1 MLVVVVSSKKTEE
14 IMTLK
19 KITAAGLLTA
29 SALVLAACGQQKSS
43 QSQTKQ
49 VLNWTESAQIS
60 TQDPSL
66 TTDSTSFQA
75 LLNTQEGLYRLDK
88 KQKPQLALAKSAKLT
103 DGGKT
108 YTFVLRD
115 AKWSNGQAI
124 TANDFVYS
132 YRRTLNPKT
141 KSSMA
146 FYLYQIVNAEAIN
159 AGKKPVS
166 SLGVKA
172 LSKNKL
178 QIKLVRPVSYFKLL
192 LAFPL
197 FFPENQ
203 QFIEKVGSKYGTAA
217 KYIISSGPFKL
228 TKWTGSNK
236 QFTLVK
242 NQNYWDKKNVKLDKV
257 NETISETS
265 STAYNLYQ
273 AGKLDETYLTG
284 EQVKANKGKSTFYD
298 RPASA
303 IQRLE
308 LNRKKVK
315 AFNNFNIRR
324 ALSLAIDRESLAK
337 VLSDGSV
344 AAKGFVPSGMGNNPT
359 TGEAFY
365 KEAYVKEAVSYNL
378 KEAKKY
384 LAKGYKELG
393 IKSLNLNLTVSD
405 TDSAKQVGE
414 FLQSKLGELPG
425 VKITV
430 TTLPY
435 TTLISRQSAGNYQLT
450 IKNWQAILGDP
461 INFLEVFEKD
471 SSYNTSGFASSKYD
485 QLLNE
490 AENVYGNKPVQRWK
504 WLVAAEK
511 LLMNEQGTIP
521 LIQTAKPQL
530 VQSYVKNVS
539 YNPLGIPY
547 DFKLVYIK
555 K

>member
-1 MLVVVVSSKKTEE
+1 
-14 IMTLK
+14 MTLK

-29 SALVLAACGQQKSS
+29 SALILAACGQQKSS
-43 QSQTKQ
+43 QQTKQ

-88 KQKPQLALAKSAKLT
+88 KQKPQLALAKSAKVT

-217 KYIISSGPFKL
+217 KYTISSGPFKL

-461 INFLEVFEKD
+461 INFLDVFEKD

-504 WLVAAEK
+504 RLVAAEK

>member
-1 MLVVVVSSKKTEE
+1 
-14 IMTLK
+14 MTLK
-19 KITAAGLLTA
+19 KITATGLLTA
-29 SALVLAACGQQKSS
+29 SALVLAACGQQKNS

-88 KQKPQLALAKSAKLT
+88 KQKPQLALAKSAKVT

-217 KYIISSGPFKL
+217 KYTISSGPFKL

-284 EQVKANKGKSTFYD
+284 EQVKANKDKSTFYD

-461 INFLEVFEKD
+461 INFLDVFEKD

-504 WLVAAEK
+504 RLVAAEK

>member
-1 MLVVVVSSKKTEE
+1 
-14 IMTLK
+14 MTLK

-88 KQKPQLALAKSAKLT
+88 KQKPQLALAKSAKVT

-217 KYIISSGPFKL
+217 KYTISSGPFKL

-393 IKSLNLNLTVSD
+393 IKFLNLNLTVSD

-461 INFLEVFEKD
+461 INFLDVFEKD

-504 WLVAAEK
+504 RLVAAEK

>member
-1 MLVVVVSSKKTEE
+1 
-14 IMTLK
+14 MTLK

-88 KQKPQLALAKSAKLT
+88 KQKPQLALAKSAKVT

-132 YRRTLNPKT
+132 YRRSLNPKT

-217 KYIISSGPFKL
+217 KYTISSGPFKL

-378 KEAKKY
+378 KEAEKY

-461 INFLEVFEKD
+461 INFLDVFEKD
-471 SSYNTSGFASSKYD
+471 SSYNTSGFASSKYE

-504 WLVAAEK
+504 RLVAAEK

>member
-1 MLVVVVSSKKTEE
+1 
-14 IMTLK
+14 MTLK

-29 SALVLAACGQQKSS
+29 SAIVLAACGQQKSS

-88 KQKPQLALAKSAKLT
+88 KQKPQLALAKSAKVT

-108 YTFVLRD
+108 YTFVLRN
-115 AKWSNGQAI
+115 ARWSNGQAI

-146 FYLYQIVNAEAIN
+146 FYFYQIVNAEAIN

-217 KYIISSGPFKL
+217 KYTISSGPFKL

-303 IQRLE
+303 IQRLG

-461 INFLEVFEKD
+461 INFLDVFEKD

-504 WLVAAEK
+504 RLVAAEK

>member
-1 MLVVVVSSKKTEE
+1 
-14 IMTLK
+14 MTLK

-29 SALVLAACGQQKSS
+29 SALVLAACGQQKNS

-88 KQKPQLALAKSAKLT
+88 KQKPQLALAKSAKVT

-132 YRRTLNPKT
+132 YRRSLNPKT

-217 KYIISSGPFKL
+217 KYTISSGPFKL

-273 AGKLDETYLTG
+273 AGKLDETYLTR
-284 EQVKANKGKSTFYD
+284 EQVKANKGKSTFYG

-430 TTLPY
+430 TILPY

-461 INFLEVFEKD
+461 INFLDVFEKD

-504 WLVAAEK
+504 RLVAAEK

-530 VQSYVKNVS
+530 VQSYVKKVS

-547 DFKLVYIK
+547 DFKLLYIK

>member
-1 MLVVVVSSKKTEE
+1 
-14 IMTLK
+14 MTLK

-88 KQKPQLALAKSAKLT
+88 KQKPQLALAKSAKVT

-132 YRRTLNPKT
+132 YRRSLNPKT

-217 KYIISSGPFKL
+217 KYTISSGPFKL

-273 AGKLDETYLTG
+273 SGKLDETYLTG

-298 RPASA
+298 QPASA

-430 TTLPY
+430 TILPY

-461 INFLEVFEKD
+461 INFLDVFEKD

-504 WLVAAEK
+504 RLVAAEK

>member
-1 MLVVVVSSKKTEE
+1 
-14 IMTLK
+14 MTLK
-19 KITAAGLLTA
+19 KITAVGLLTA

-88 KQKPQLALAKSAKLT
+88 KQKPQLALAKSAKVT

-132 YRRTLNPKT
+132 YRRSLNPKT

-217 KYIISSGPFKL
+217 KYTISSGPFKL

-298 RPASA
+298 QPASA

-430 TTLPY
+430 TILPY

-461 INFLEVFEKD
+461 INFLDVFEKD

-504 WLVAAEK
+504 RLVAAEK

>member
-1 MLVVVVSSKKTEE
+1 
-14 IMTLK
+14 MTLK

-88 KQKPQLALAKSAKLT
+88 KQKPQLALAKSAKVT

-108 YTFVLRD
+108 YTFVLRN
-115 AKWSNGQAI
+115 AKWSNGRAI

-217 KYIISSGPFKL
+217 KYTISSGPFKL

-308 LNRKKVK
+308 LNRNKVK

-344 AAKGFVPSGMGNNPT
+344 VAKGFVPSGMGNNPT

-405 TDSAKQVGE
+405 TDSAKRVGE

-461 INFLEVFEKD
+461 INFLDVFEKD

-490 AENVYGNKPVQRWK
+490 AENAYGNKPVQRWK
-504 WLVAAEK
+504 RLVAAEK

>member
-1 MLVVVVSSKKTEE
+1 
-14 IMTLK
+14 MTLK

-88 KQKPQLALAKSAKLT
+88 KQKPQLALAKSAKVT

-132 YRRTLNPKT
+132 YRRSLNPKT

-217 KYIISSGPFKL
+217 KYTISSGPFKL

-257 NETISETS
+257 NKTISETS

-273 AGKLDETYLTG
+273 AGKLDETYLNG

-298 RPASA
+298 RRASA

-461 INFLEVFEKD
+461 INFLDVFEKD

-504 WLVAAEK
+504 RLVAAEK

>member
-1 MLVVVVSSKKTEE
+1 
-14 IMTLK
+14 MTLK

-29 SALVLAACGQQKSS
+29 SALVLAACGQQKNS

-88 KQKPQLALAKSAKLT
+88 KQKPQLALAKSAKVT

-217 KYIISSGPFKL
+217 KYTISSGPFKL

-393 IKSLNLNLTVSD
+393 IKFLNLNLTVSD

-461 INFLEVFEKD
+461 INFLDVFEKD

-504 WLVAAEK
+504 RLVAAEK
-511 LLMNEQGTIP
+511 LLMKEQGTIP

>member
-217 KYIISSGPFKL
+217 KYTISSGPFKL
-228 TKWTGSNK
+228 SKWTGSNK

-365 KEAYVKEAVSYNL
+365 KEAYVKEVVSYNL

-461 INFLEVFEKD
+461 INFLDVFEKD

-504 WLVAAEK
+504 RLVAAEK

>member
-1 MLVVVVSSKKTEE
+1 
-14 IMTLK
+14 MTLK

-88 KQKPQLALAKSAKLT
+88 KQKPQLALAKSAKVT

-132 YRRTLNPKT
+132 YRRILNPKT

-217 KYIISSGPFKL
+217 KYTISSGPFKL

-308 LNRKKVK
+308 LNSKKVK

-461 INFLEVFEKD
+461 INFLDVFEKD

-504 WLVAAEK
+504 RLVAAEK
-511 LLMNEQGTIP
+511 LLINEQGTIP

>member
-1 MLVVVVSSKKTEE
+1 
-14 IMTLK
+14 MTLK

-29 SALVLAACGQQKSS
+29 SAFVLAACGQQKSS

-88 KQKPQLALAKSAKLT
+88 KQKPQLALAKSAKVT

-132 YRRTLNPKT
+132 YRRSLNPKT

-217 KYIISSGPFKL
+217 KYTISSGPFKL

-298 RPASA
+298 QPASV

-315 AFNNFNIRR
+315 VFNNFNIRR

-430 TTLPY
+430 TILPY

-461 INFLEVFEKD
+461 INFLDVFEKD

-504 WLVAAEK
+504 RLVAAEK

>member
-1 MLVVVVSSKKTEE
+1 
-14 IMTLK
+14 MTLK

-43 QSQTKQ
+43 QSQSKQ

-217 KYIISSGPFKL
+217 KYTISSGPFKL

-324 ALSLAIDRESLAK
+324 ALSLAINRESLAK

-461 INFLEVFEKD
+461 INFLDVFEKD

-504 WLVAAEK
+504 RLVAAEK

>member
-1 MLVVVVSSKKTEE
+1 
-14 IMTLK
+14 MTLK

-49 VLNWTESAQIS
+49 VLNWTEGAQIS

-88 KQKPQLALAKSAKLT
+88 KQKPQLALAKSAKVT

-146 FYLYQIVNAEAIN
+146 FYFYQIVNAEAIN
-159 AGKKPVS
+159 AGKKSVN

-172 LSKNKL
+172 LTKNKL

-217 KYIISSGPFKL
+217 KYTISSGPFKL

-284 EQVKANKGKSTFYD
+284 EQVKVNKGKSTFYD

-365 KEAYVKEAVSYNL
+365 KEAYVKGAISYNL

-461 INFLEVFEKD
+461 INFLDVFEKD
-471 SSYNTSGFASSKYD
+471 SSYNNSGFASSKYD

-504 WLVAAEK
+504 RLVAAEK
-511 LLMNEQGTIP
+511 LLMNEQATIP

>member
-1 MLVVVVSSKKTEE
+1 
-14 IMTLK
+14 MTLK

-29 SALVLAACGQQKSS
+29 SALVLAACGQQKNS

-88 KQKPQLALAKSAKLT
+88 KQKPQLALAKSAKVT

-178 QIKLVRPVSYFKLL
+178 QIKLIRPVSYFKLL

-217 KYIISSGPFKL
+217 KYTISSGPFKL

-284 EQVKANKGKSTFYD
+284 EQVKANKDKSTFYD

-344 AAKGFVPSGMGNNPT
+344 AAKGFVPSGMGNNLT

-461 INFLEVFEKD
+461 INFLDVFEKD

-504 WLVAAEK
+504 RLVAAEK

>member
-1 MLVVVVSSKKTEE
+1 
-14 IMTLK
+14 MTLK

-29 SALVLAACGQQKSS
+29 SALVLAACGQQKNS

-88 KQKPQLALAKSAKLT
+88 KQKPQLALAKSAKVT

-178 QIKLVRPVSYFKLL
+178 QIKLIRPVSYFKLL

-217 KYIISSGPFKL
+217 KYTISSGPFKL

-284 EQVKANKGKSTFYD
+284 EQVKANKDKSTFYD

-344 AAKGFVPSGMGNNPT
+344 AAKSFVPSGMGNNPT

-461 INFLEVFEKD
+461 INFLDVFEKD

-504 WLVAAEK
+504 RLVAAEK

>member
-1 MLVVVVSSKKTEE
+1 
-14 IMTLK
+14 MTLK

-88 KQKPQLALAKSAKLT
+88 KQKPQLALAKSAKVT

-217 KYIISSGPFKL
+217 KYTISSGPFKL

-236 QFTLVK
+236 QFTMVK

-393 IKSLNLNLTVSD
+393 IKFLNLNLTVSD

-461 INFLEVFEKD
+461 INFLDVFEKD

-504 WLVAAEK
+504 RLVAAEK

>member
-1 MLVVVVSSKKTEE
+1 
-14 IMTLK
+14 MTLK

-88 KQKPQLALAKSAKLT
+88 KQKPQLALAKSAKVT

-217 KYIISSGPFKL
+217 KYTISSGPFKL

-461 INFLEVFEKD
+461 INFLDVFEKD

-504 WLVAAEK
+504 RLVAAEK

>member
-1 MLVVVVSSKKTEE
+1 
-14 IMTLK
+14 MTLK

-49 VLNWTESAQIS
+49 VLNWIESAQIS

-88 KQKPQLALAKSAKLT
+88 KQKPQLALAKSAKVT

-132 YRRTLNPKT
+132 YRRSLNPKT

-217 KYIISSGPFKL
+217 KYTISSGPFKL
-228 TKWTGSNK
+228 IKWTGSNK

-298 RPASA
+298 QPASA

-430 TTLPY
+430 TILPY

-461 INFLEVFEKD
+461 INFLDVFEKD

-504 WLVAAEK
+504 RLVAAEK

>member
-1 MLVVVVSSKKTEE
+1 
-14 IMTLK
+14 MTLK

-29 SALVLAACGQQKSS
+29 SAFVLAACGQQKSS

-49 VLNWTESAQIS
+49 VLNWTESVQIS

-88 KQKPQLALAKSAKLT
+88 KQKPQLALAKSAKAT

-132 YRRTLNPKT
+132 YRRSLNPKT

-217 KYIISSGPFKL
+217 KYTISSGPFKL

-430 TTLPY
+430 TILPY

-461 INFLEVFEKD
+461 INFLDVFEKD

-504 WLVAAEK
+504 RLVAAEK

>member
-1 MLVVVVSSKKTEE
+1 
-14 IMTLK
+14 MTLK

-88 KQKPQLALAKSAKLT
+88 KQKPQLALAKSAKVT

-132 YRRTLNPKT
+132 YRRSLNPKT

-217 KYIISSGPFKL
+217 KYTISSGPFKL

-430 TTLPY
+430 TILPY
-435 TTLISRQSAGNYQLT
+435 TTLITRQSAGNYQLT

-461 INFLEVFEKD
+461 INFLDVFEKD

-504 WLVAAEK
+504 RLVAAEK

>member
-1 MLVVVVSSKKTEE
+1 
-14 IMTLK
+14 MTLK

-88 KQKPQLALAKSAKLT
+88 KQKPQLALAKSAKVT

-132 YRRTLNPKT
+132 YRRSLNPKT

-217 KYIISSGPFKL
+217 KYTISSGPFKL

-298 RPASA
+298 QPASA

-430 TTLPY
+430 TILPY

-461 INFLEVFEKD
+461 INFLDVFEKD

-504 WLVAAEK
+504 RLVAAEK
-511 LLMNEQGTIP
+511 LLMDEQGTIP

>member
-1 MLVVVVSSKKTEE
+1 
-14 IMTLK
+14 MTLK

-43 QSQTKQ
+43 QSQSKQ

-108 YTFVLRD
+108 YTFVLRN
-115 AKWSNGQAI
+115 AKWSNGRAI

-217 KYIISSGPFKL
+217 KYTISSGPFKL

-450 IKNWQAILGDP
+450 LKNWQAILGDP
-461 INFLEVFEKD
+461 INFLDVFEKD

-504 WLVAAEK
+504 RLVAAEK

>member
-1 MLVVVVSSKKTEE
+1 
-14 IMTLK
+14 MTLK

-29 SALVLAACGQQKSS
+29 SALVLAACSQQKNS

-88 KQKPQLALAKSAKLT
+88 KQKPQLALAKSAKVT

-132 YRRTLNPKT
+132 YRRSLNPKT

-217 KYIISSGPFKL
+217 KYTISSGPFKL

-284 EQVKANKGKSTFYD
+284 EQVKANKGKSTFYG

-315 AFNNFNIRR
+315 AFDNFNIRR

-461 INFLEVFEKD
+461 INFLDVFEKD

-504 WLVAAEK
+504 RLVAAEK

>member
-1 MLVVVVSSKKTEE
+1 
-14 IMTLK
+14 MTLK

-88 KQKPQLALAKSAKLT
+88 KQKPQLALAKSAKVT

-132 YRRTLNPKT
+132 YRRSLNPKT

-172 LSKNKL
+172 LNKNKL

-217 KYIISSGPFKL
+217 KYTISSGPFKL

-461 INFLEVFEKD
+461 INFLDIFEKD

-504 WLVAAEK
+504 RLVAAEK

>member
-1 MLVVVVSSKKTEE
+1 
-14 IMTLK
+14 MTLK

-88 KQKPQLALAKSAKLT
+88 KQKPQLALAKSAKVT

-108 YTFVLRD
+108 YTFVLRN
-115 AKWSNGQAI
+115 AKWSNGRAI

-217 KYIISSGPFKL
+217 KYTISSGPFKL

-461 INFLEVFEKD
+461 INFLDVFEKD

-504 WLVAAEK
+504 RLVAAEK

>member
-1 MLVVVVSSKKTEE
+1 
-14 IMTLK
+14 MTLK

-88 KQKPQLALAKSAKLT
+88 KQKPQLALAKSAKVT

-132 YRRTLNPKT
+132 YRRSLNPKT

-172 LSKNKL
+172 LNKNKL

-217 KYIISSGPFKL
+217 KYTISSGPFKL

-384 LAKGYKELG
+384 LAKGYKKLG

-461 INFLEVFEKD
+461 INFLDVFEKD

-504 WLVAAEK
+504 RLVAAEK

-521 LIQTAKPQL
+521 LIQTAQAAAGAKLRQECVLQPAGH
-530 VQSYVKNVS
+530 
-539 YNPLGIPY
+539 PLRLQACLHQEIGGRHG
-547 DFKLVYIK
+547 FFRL
-555 K
+555 

>member
-1 MLVVVVSSKKTEE
+1 
-14 IMTLK
+14 MTLK

-29 SALVLAACGQQKSS
+29 SAFVLAACGQQKSS

-49 VLNWTESAQIS
+49 VLNWTESVQIS

-88 KQKPQLALAKSAKLT
+88 KQKPQLALAKSAKVT

-132 YRRTLNPKT
+132 YRRSLNPKT

-217 KYIISSGPFKL
+217 KYTISSGPFKL

-298 RPASA
+298 QPASA

-359 TGEAFY
+359 IGEAFY

-430 TTLPY
+430 TILPY

-461 INFLEVFEKD
+461 INFLDVFEKD

-504 WLVAAEK
+504 RLVAAEK

>member
-1 MLVVVVSSKKTEE
+1 
-14 IMTLK
+14 MTLK

-49 VLNWTESAQIS
+49 VLNWTEGAQIS

-88 KQKPQLALAKSAKLT
+88 KQKPQLALAKSAKVT

-146 FYLYQIVNAEAIN
+146 FYFYQIVNAEAIN
-159 AGKKPVS
+159 VGKKSVN

-172 LSKNKL
+172 LTKNKL

-217 KYIISSGPFKL
+217 KYTISSGPFKL

-461 INFLEVFEKD
+461 INFLDVFEKD
-471 SSYNTSGFASSKYD
+471 SSYNNSGFASSKYD

-504 WLVAAEK
+504 RLVAAEK
-511 LLMNEQGTIP
+511 LLMNEQATIP

>member
-1 MLVVVVSSKKTEE
+1 
-14 IMTLK
+14 MTLK

-88 KQKPQLALAKSAKLT
+88 KQKPQLALAKSAKVT

-132 YRRTLNPKT
+132 YRRSLNPKT

-217 KYIISSGPFKL
+217 KYTISSGPFKL

-257 NETISETS
+257 NKTISETS

-461 INFLEVFEKD
+461 INFLDVFEKD

-504 WLVAAEK
+504 RLVAAEK

-530 VQSYVKNVS
+530 VQSYVKDVS

>member
-1 MLVVVVSSKKTEE
+1 
-14 IMTLK
+14 MTLK

-29 SALVLAACGQQKSS
+29 SALVLAACGQQKNS

-49 VLNWTESAQIS
+49 VLNWTESTQIS

-88 KQKPQLALAKSAKLT
+88 KQKPQLALAKSAKVT
-103 DGGKT
+103 NGGKT

-217 KYIISSGPFKL
+217 KYTISSGPFKL

-344 AAKGFVPSGMGNNPT
+344 AAKGFVPSGMGNNPM

-461 INFLEVFEKD
+461 INFLDVFEKD

-504 WLVAAEK
+504 RLVAAEK

>member
-1 MLVVVVSSKKTEE
+1 
-14 IMTLK
+14 MTLK

-29 SALVLAACGQQKSS
+29 SALVLAACGQQKNS

-88 KQKPQLALAKSAKLT
+88 KQKPQLALAKSAKVT

-217 KYIISSGPFKL
+217 KYTISSGPFKL

-284 EQVKANKGKSTFYD
+284 EQVKANKDKSTFYD

-344 AAKGFVPSGMGNNPT
+344 AAKGFVTSGMGNNPT

-461 INFLEVFEKD
+461 INFLDVFEKD

-504 WLVAAEK
+504 RLVAAEK

>member
-1 MLVVVVSSKKTEE
+1 
-14 IMTLK
+14 MTLK

-88 KQKPQLALAKSAKLT
+88 KQKPQLALAKSAKVT

-132 YRRTLNPKT
+132 YRRSLNPKT

-217 KYIISSGPFKL
+217 KYTISSGPFKL

-298 RPASA
+298 QPASA

-430 TTLPY
+430 TILPY

-461 INFLEVFEKD
+461 INFLDVFEKD
-471 SSYNTSGFASSKYD
+471 SSYNTSGFAGSKYD

-504 WLVAAEK
+504 RLVAAEK

>member
-1 MLVVVVSSKKTEE
+1 
-14 IMTLK
+14 MTLK

-88 KQKPQLALAKSAKLT
+88 KQKPQLALAKSAKVT

-132 YRRTLNPKT
+132 YRRSLNPKT

-172 LSKNKL
+172 LSKNEL

-217 KYIISSGPFKL
+217 KYTISSGPFKL

-308 LNRKKVK
+308 LNSKKVK

-461 INFLEVFEKD
+461 INFLDVFEKD

-490 AENVYGNKPVQRWK
+490 AETVYGNKPVQRWK
-504 WLVAAEK
+504 RLVAAEK

>member
-1 MLVVVVSSKKTEE
+1 
-14 IMTLK
+14 MTLK

-88 KQKPQLALAKSAKLT
+88 KQKPQLALAKSAKVT

-132 YRRTLNPKT
+132 YRRSLNPKT

-217 KYIISSGPFKL
+217 KYTISSGPFKL

-308 LNRKKVK
+308 LNREKVK

-461 INFLEVFEKD
+461 INFLDVFEKD

-504 WLVAAEK
+504 RLVAAEK

>member
-1 MLVVVVSSKKTEE
+1 
-14 IMTLK
+14 MTLK

-43 QSQTKQ
+43 QSQSKQ

-115 AKWSNGQAI
+115 AKWSNGRAI

-172 LSKNKL
+172 LSNNKL

-217 KYIISSGPFKL
+217 KYTISSGPFKL

-461 INFLEVFEKD
+461 INFLDVFEKD

-504 WLVAAEK
+504 RLVAAEK

>member
-1 MLVVVVSSKKTEE
+1 
-14 IMTLK
+14 MTLK

-88 KQKPQLALAKSAKLT
+88 KQKPQLALAKSAKVT

-132 YRRTLNPKT
+132 YRRSLNPKT

-217 KYIISSGPFKL
+217 KYTISSGPFKL

-425 VKITV
+425 VKITM

-461 INFLEVFEKD
+461 INFLDVFEKD

-504 WLVAAEK
+504 RLVAAEK